1 MSVPPSASRRRTLS
15 LALYLPLLGAL
26 AALVLICPILLVS
39 GAKAGVIRALAISA
53 LFLFFLGRRALFL
66 YKGGEPSTLRD
77 IALPAVADLL
87 LLLILLSRLA

>member
-1 MSVPPSASRRRTLS
+1 MSVPPPASRRM
-15 LALYLPLLGAL
+15 LALAFYLPLLGVL

-66 YKGGEPSTLRD
+66 YKGGEPSALRD

-87 LLLILLSRLA
+87 LLVILISRLA